1 MSESLEN
8 ATKVAEFLK
17 TEVTKAQFEEGTVIT
32 FDRTITVKPSAA
44 ARRRSWDFLDDEDEE
59 YSPREGELLG
69 EQKTFKYAA
78 LFVDGRWFFTGAG
91 DLGKAKLK
99 TRELLEQIVDGDFT
113 NIKVATGFMP
123 ISD

>member
-17 TEVTKAQFEEGTVIT
+17 AEVTKAQFEEGTVIT

-44 ARRRSWDFLDDEDEE
+44 ARRRARDWDEEDEE

-123 ISD
+123 IGD

>member
-17 TEVTKAQFEEGTVIT
+17 TEVTRAQFEEGTVIT
-32 FDRTITVKPSAA
+32 FERTITVKPSAA
-44 ARRRSWDFLDDEDEE
+44 ARRRMQAWDDEDDEE
-59 YSPREGELLG
+59 YVAREGELLG
-69 EQKTFKYAA
+69 TEKTFKYAA
-78 LFVDGRWFFTGAG
+78 LFVNDRWYFTGAG

-113 NIKVATGFMP
+113 NIKVATGFLP
-123 ISD
+123 IAD